1 MVSQWTINGR
11 FLSQPLTGVQ
21 RHARQIL
28 TEMDALLAGNA
39 DLRDRFEVELLLP
52 PDAVTPPPLKVIG
65 VRRAGPFTG
74 HLWEQLTL
82 PFQARGWLLSLCNT
96 GPVLRSRQIVCIHD
110 LNTRLA
116 PESYTAVF
124 RLVYRL
130 LIPLLARH
138 AAQIVTV
145 SHHSAALMQEHGIG
159 AGRTI
164 TVIPNGHEHALAWTP
179 RHTEETM
186 AAAGP
191 RTIVLLGSTAP
202 HKNIGLILG
211 MADRLAREGFRIA
224 VAGGADPKVFARDLA
239 ASLPDNVIALGR
251 IGDEALAALLRDS
264 LCLAFPSRVEGFG
277 LPPLEAM
284 ALGCPVVSSNSTSL
298 PEVCGTAAL
307 YADPDDADAW
317 IAAFRRLRDEPD
329 LRQFLRELGIERA
342 RSFSWR
348 GAARRYL
355 ELMAATASAPA
366 PSAAGEPV
374 QIA

>member
-1 MVSQWTINGR
+1 
-11 FLSQPLTGVQ
+11 
-21 RHARQIL
+21 
-28 TEMDALLAGNA
+28 
-39 DLRDRFEVELLLP
+39 
-52 PDAVTPPPLKVIG
+52 
-65 VRRAGPFTG
+65 
-74 HLWEQLTL
+74 
-82 PFQARGWLLSLCNT
+82 
-96 GPVLRSRQIVCIHD
+96 
-110 LNTRLA
+110 
-116 PESYTAVF
+116 
-124 RLVYRL
+124 
-130 LIPLLARH
+130 
-138 AAQIVTV
+138 
-145 SHHSAALMQEHGIG
+145 
-159 AGRTI
+159 
-164 TVIPNGHEHALAWTP
+164 
-179 RHTEETM
+179 M

-239 ASLPDNVIALGR
+239 AGLPDNVIALGR

-329 LRQFLRELGIERA
+329 LRQSLRELGIERA